1 VSARSSPTSRTSSR
15 EASSERL
22 RLPFEEEPLDQ
33 TVTREAMRRL
43 ALKRC
48 EKGQALVEF
57 ALVAPLL
64 LLLLFA
70 IVQIGIAYKN
80 SLALADAVRAGA
92 RAAVVSGRDG
102 AAAAAEQAVLASAPN
117 LDQTEL
123 EDGITVNVGATAV
136 TVNATYPYSID
147 LLGIVVK
154 SGSLSSSTTEEIE

>member
-1 VSARSSPTSRTSSR
+1 V
-15 EASSERL
+15 EA
-22 RLPFEEEPLDQ
+22 EPLDE
-33 TVTREAMRRL
+33 TGHEEAMRRL
-43 ALKRC
+43 RVRRC

-123 EDGITVNVGATAV
+123 GDGTTVDVGATAV
-136 TVNATYPYSID
+136 TVKATYPYSID
-147 LLGIVVK
+147 LLGIVVA
-154 SGSLSSSTTEEIE
+154 SGSLSSSTTEDIE